1 MGLPREVRE
10 SPFQKVLKEH
20 RDVTLRD
27 VVRGHSGQGVDLG
40 ISEVLLNL
48 HDPMTL

>member
-1 MGLPREVRE
+1 MRLPREVGE

-27 VVRGHSGQGVDLG
+27 VVSGHSGQGVDLG
-40 ISEVLLNL
+40 ISEVLLDL
-48 HDPMTL
+48 HDPVTL